1 MARQAASTSRDVK
14 ARKTNKAGTH
24 YDTAAYLAFL
34 RRVNRATAA
43 RADDF
48 NPEDLAE
55 LHTLIGELRETE
67 TAIAQSLNDA
77 GISWKAIGAPQGLA
91 ASNAFRNYRT
101 SSGRADR
108 RATAT
113 TPTADDDEGGAECA
127 A

>member
-1 MARQAASTSRDVK
+1 MARTAATTSRDVR

-55 LHTLIGELRETE
+55 LHALIGELRETE
-67 TAIAQSLNDA
+67 TAIAQTLNDA
-77 GISWKAIGAPQGLA
+77 GFSWAAIGEPQGLA
-91 ASNAFRNYRT
+91 ASNAYRNYRK

-108 RATAT
+108 RQAVA
-113 TPTADDDEGGAECA
+113 
-127 A
+127 

>member
-1 MARQAASTSRDVK
+1 MARDVRANK
-14 ARKTNKAGTH
+14 RNKAGTH

-34 RRVNRATAA
+34 KRVNRSTAA

-55 LHTLIGELRETE
+55 LHTLIAELRETE
-67 TAIAQSLNDA
+67 TSIAQAMNDA
-77 GISWKAIGAPQGLA
+77 GISWADIGRPQGLA

-108 RATAT
+108 RGTAKK
-113 TPTADDDEGGAECA
+113 ADDGQADAAECA